1 MSYCEYCQKLPLDN
15 VHRQYHDEVYG
26 RKISDDFELFGRL
39 ILEINQAGLSWDI
52 ILKKSDQFRIAFE
65 GFDYTKIS
73 RYTEAD
79 VHRLLQ
85 NKGIIRHRLKI
96 EATIYNAK
104 QFLTLK
110 EAHGSFFNWLEMQEI
125 KNTRDWVKLFKKN
138 FKFVGGEI
146 VKEFLLSIGKME
158 GSHEETCPKYTPL

>member
-1 MSYCEYCQKLPLDN
+1 MSYCEYCQNLPLDN
-15 VHRQYHDEVYG
+15 IHRRYHDEVYG
-26 RKISDDFELFGRL
+26 QKISDDFELFGRL
-39 ILEINQAGLSWDI
+39 VLEINQAGLSWDI
-52 ILKKSDQFRIAFE
+52 ILKKSDQFRTAFE
-65 GFDYTKIS
+65 GFDYTKIA
-73 RYTEAD
+73 RYEQSD
-79 VHRLLQ
+79 VERLLQ
-85 NKGIIRHRLKI
+85 NTGIIRHRLKI

-125 KNTRDWVKLFKKN
+125 KNTADWVKLFKKN

-158 GSHEETCPKYTPL
+158 GSHEETCPKYTTL